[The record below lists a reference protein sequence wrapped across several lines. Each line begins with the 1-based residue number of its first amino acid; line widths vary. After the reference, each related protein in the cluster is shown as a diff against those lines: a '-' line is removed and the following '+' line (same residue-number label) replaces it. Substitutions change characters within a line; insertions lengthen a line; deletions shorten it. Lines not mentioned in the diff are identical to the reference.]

1 MDNPDKLSRLKSA
14 IKTSNQE
21 LIDHALEEIKTKGDQ
36 SYIAP
41 LIAFLH
47 QTSSNEVKE
56 IIYRLFI
63 DLKHENSVDQ
73 LIHELE
79 NEKDLD
85 ILERLVASFW
95 QNGLNYINH
104 LHYFVQLII
113 QHQFQIAFEAFT
125 VIENMYGK
133 IEGDIESMLVSKIEK
148 SLPFADE
155 RKQYLLKG
163 LLEIIPNIP
172 LDQDPVDFQ
181 PDNEY
186 KETRIIDEQPD
197 YPC

>member
-21 LIDHALEEIKTKGDQ
+21 LIDHALEEIKTKGDE
-36 SYIAP
+36 SDVAP
-41 LIAFLH
+41 LITFLH
-47 QTSSNEVKE
+47 QTSSIEVKE
-56 IIYRLFI
+56 IIYQLLI

-85 ILERLVASFW
+85 ILERLVASCW
-95 QNGLNYINH
+95 QNGLNYSRH
-104 LHYFVQLII
+104 LPFFVQLII
-113 QHQFQIAFEAFT
+113 DQEFQIAFEAFT

-133 IEGDIESMLVSKIEK
+133 IEGDTESMLLNKIDK
-148 SLPFADE
+148 SLPLAEE

-172 LDQDPVDFQ
+172 IDQDPVDF
-181 PDNEY
+181 
-186 KETRIIDEQPD
+186 
-197 YPC
+197 

>member
-1 MDNPDKLSRLKSA
+1 MENPDKLSRLKSA

-85 ILERLVASFW
+85 ILERLVASCW
-95 QNGLNYINH
+95 QNGLNYSKH
-104 LHYFVQLII
+104 LPYFVQLII
-113 QHQFQIAFEAFT
+113 EQEFQIAFEAFT

-172 LDQDPVDFQ
+172 LDQDPVDF
-181 PDNEY
+181 
-186 KETRIIDEQPD
+186 
-197 YPC
+197 

>member
-21 LIDHALEEIKTKGDQ
+21 LIDHALEEIKTKGDE
-36 SYIAP
+36 SDVAP
-41 LIAFLH
+41 LITFLH
-47 QTSSNEVKE
+47 QTSSIEVKE
-56 IIYRLFI
+56 IIYQLFI

-85 ILERLVASFW
+85 ILERLVASCW
-95 QNGLNYINH
+95 QNGLNYSRH
-104 LHYFVQLII
+104 LPFFVQLII
-113 QHQFQIAFEAFT
+113 DQEFQIAFEAFT

-133 IEGDIESMLVSKIEK
+133 IEGDTESMLLNKIDK
-148 SLPFADE
+148 SLPLAEE

-172 LDQDPVDFQ
+172 IDQDPVDF
-181 PDNEY
+181 
-186 KETRIIDEQPD
+186 
-197 YPC
+197 